1 MTPMYDHRQ
10 VESQAQKEWDA
21 ADIYRVVEY
30 AKNQAGE
37 LKPKFY
43 ACSMLPYPSGKLH
56 MGHVRNY
63 TINDVMAR
71 QLRMQGYNVLMPMGW
86 DAFGMPAENAAMNN
100 QVPPAK
106 WTYDNIAYMKKQM
119 QAMGLAID
127 WSREIATCS
136 PDYYKWNQW
145 LFLKMREKGIAYR
158 KTQVVNWDPIDQTV
172 LANEQV
178 IDGRGWRSGALV
190 EKREIPG
197 YYLNITGYAEE
208 LLSDLEPL
216 GWPERVKLMQQNW
229 IGKSFGVRFFFEH
242 NIADERGKLIQD
254 GQLFVYTTRVD
265 TIMGVTFVAVAPEHP
280 LATLAAQNNPHLL
293 AFIEKCKRGSVI
305 EADLATQE
313 KEGMPLGL
321 SVLHPLTKEPIPVWV
336 GNYVLMTYGDGAVM
350 GVPAHDE
357 RDFAF
362 AQKYQLPIKDVIAPL
377 GKETKAFDQNC
388 WQDWYAEKDHTQ
400 LVNSGKYDG
409 LGVLAAIDA
418 IAADLDSK
426 GIGEKKTTYRLRDW
440 GISRQR
446 YWGTPI
452 PIIHCGDE
460 SNLGCGEVP
469 VPEAD
474 LPVIL
479 PEDCVPDGT
488 GNPLNKR
495 VDFVQCICPS
505 CGKSARRETDTMD
518 TFVDSSWYFMR
529 YTGADSEKMVDDRND
544 YWMPMDQYI
553 GGIEHAILHLLYA
566 RFWTKVMRDIGLVS
580 FSEPFQNLLTQGM
593 VLNETYYQELD
604 NGRKEWINPTEV
616 DLKMDD
622 KGRPIGAFLKTDQ
635 STVMIGGIEKMAK
648 SKNNGIDPQ
657 TLIDLYGADTSRL
670 FTMFAAPPE
679 QQLEWSDSGVEG
691 AARFL
696 RRLWNFAQTLESI
709 HEESSKNVSLPL
721 ASFASRS
728 EQLNIKNLS
737 DSETTLRR
745 EVHLI
750 LKQANFDYARMQYNT
765 VVSACMKLLNAIEQG
780 RDMDICLLSEG
791 FGILLRV
798 LYPMV
803 PHITYCLW
811 QKLGYENIFGSIT
824 DAPWPKVDETALVQ
838 DELKLMLQVNGKLRG
853 DFMVPAS
860 ANKDQIEELALAS
873 EVGQRILSG
882 VPIKKWIVVPGRLVN
897 VVI

>member
-1 MTPMYDHRQ
+1 
-10 VESQAQKEWDA
+10 
-21 ADIYRVVEY
+21 
-30 AKNQAGE
+30 
-37 LKPKFY
+37 
-43 ACSMLPYPSGKLH
+43 
-56 MGHVRNY
+56 
-63 TINDVMAR
+63 
-71 QLRMQGYNVLMPMGW
+71 
-86 DAFGMPAENAAMNN
+86 
-100 QVPPAK
+100 
-106 WTYDNIAYMKKQM
+106 
-119 QAMGLAID
+119 
-127 WSREIATCS
+127 
-136 PDYYKWNQW
+136 
-145 LFLKMREKGIAYR
+145 
-158 KTQVVNWDPIDQTV
+158 
-172 LANEQV
+172 
-178 IDGRGWRSGALV
+178 
-190 EKREIPG
+190 
-197 YYLNITGYAEE
+197 
-208 LLSDLEPL
+208 
-216 GWPERVKLMQQNW
+216 
-229 IGKSFGVRFFFEH
+229 
-242 NIADERGKLIQD
+242 
-254 GQLFVYTTRVD
+254 
-265 TIMGVTFVAVAPEHP
+265 
-280 LATLAAQNNPHLL
+280 
-293 AFIEKCKRGSVI
+293 
-305 EADLATQE
+305 
-313 KEGMPLGL
+313 
-321 SVLHPLTKEPIPVWV
+321 
-336 GNYVLMTYGDGAVM
+336 
-350 GVPAHDE
+350 
-357 RDFAF
+357 
-362 AQKYQLPIKDVIAPL
+362 
-377 GKETKAFDQNC
+377 
-388 WQDWYAEKDHTQ
+388 
-400 LVNSGKYDG
+400 
-409 LGVLAAIDA
+409 
-418 IAADLDSK
+418 
-426 GIGEKKTTYRLRDW
+426 
-440 GISRQR
+440 
-446 YWGTPI
+446 
-452 PIIHCGDE
+452 
-460 SNLGCGEVP
+460 
-469 VPEAD
+469 
-474 LPVIL
+474 
-479 PEDCVPDGT
+479 
-488 GNPLNKR
+488 
-495 VDFVQCICPS
+495 
-505 CGKSARRETDTMD
+505 
-518 TFVDSSWYFMR
+518 MR

-593 VLNETYYQELD
+593 VLNETYYQELA
-604 NGRKEWINPTEV
+604 NGRKEWINPAEV

-696 RRLWNFAQTLESI
+696 RRLWNFAQTLELI
-709 HEESSKNVSLPL
+709 HEESSKNVSLPI

-765 VVSACMKLLNAIEQG
+765 VVSASMKLLNVIEQG

-803 PHITYCLW
+803 PHITYSLW